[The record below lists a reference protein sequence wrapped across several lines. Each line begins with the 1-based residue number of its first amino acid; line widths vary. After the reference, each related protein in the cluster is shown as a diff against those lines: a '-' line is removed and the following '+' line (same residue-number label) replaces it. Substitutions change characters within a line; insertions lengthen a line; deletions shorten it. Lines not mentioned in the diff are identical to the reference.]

1 MANPIISAGDEIT
14 VCIGDIAS
22 LSASGAGPNG
32 QYNWDNGIIDGES
45 FVVNETTI
53 YTVTGI
59 DENGCVGTASVQ
71 VTGLPAPLASFSAN
85 PETGGVPLEVIFT
98 NNSQNASSY
107 EWDFGNGQF
116 AAVND
121 ESQQGTIYQDF
132 GTYEVWLIAD
142 NELCA
147 DSVSL
152 EIVTTVEPWIYVPNV
167 FTPNMTIPTR
177 CS

>member
-1 MANPIISAGDEIT
+1 M
-14 VCIGDIAS
+14 
-22 LSASGAGPNG
+22 
-32 QYNWDNGIIDGES
+32 
-45 FVVNETTI
+45 
-53 YTVTGI
+53 
-59 DENGCVGTASVQ
+59 
-71 VTGLPAPLASFSAN
+71 
-85 PETGGVPLEVIFT
+85 EVIFT

-142 NELCA
+142 NDLCA

-152 EIVTTVEPWIYVPNV
+152 EIVTTVEPWIFVPNV
-167 FTPNMTIPTR
+167 FTPNSDNSNEMFMISTENMQSIELLIVNGWGT
-177 CS
+177 